1 MSAMTFAAFVFIA
14 TFLAALA
21 GFRLQKSVPTSFTDD
36 ATEGNVKVVLGMLSM
51 LTAVVLGFVTSD
63 SKQSFDKA
71 AGIVSDNAA
80 RLVSMDQSLAAFGPA
95 ALPIRKQI
103 KQSTEDWIE
112 RIKSPLGDADADL
125 GAVERGRQYEA
136 VVTAIAELK
145 PENTAQ
151 ERAQAR
157 ATEQAAALQHDRW
170 VLTTER
176 VAQSPTI
183 FLSILLAWFAIE
195 FFIFGLFAN
204 RNAVVT
210 MATIFACVTMASS
223 IYLILELEGPMTGQL
238 RIPTRPLER
247 AAAIMQH

>member
-1 MSAMTFAAFVFIA
+1 MTAMTFAAFVFIA

-21 GFRLQKSVPTSFTDD
+21 GFRLQKVVPENYTDE

-51 LTAVVLGFVTSD
+51 LTTIVLGFITAD

-80 RLVSMDQSLAAFGPA
+80 RIVSIDQSLAMFGPA
-95 ALPIRKQI
+95 AQPIRDAI
-103 KQSTEDWIE
+103 KESTEGWVE

-136 VVTAIAELK
+136 IVTAIAELK
-145 PENTAQ
+145 PEDMAQ
-151 ERAQAR
+151 ERAQTR

-183 FLSILLAWFAIE
+183 FLCIVLAWLAIE

-204 RNAVVT
+204 RNTVVT
-210 MATIFACVTMASS
+210 VATIFACVTVASS
-223 IYLILELEGPMTGQL
+223 MYLILELEGPMTGQL

-247 AAAIMQH
+247 ALAIMQH